1 MVYRH
6 RLSWS
11 RRTRTCNAPRRAIV
25 SLSLAAGSSQR
36 DAGWSAPPHRPIFSN
51 NRPPCSRRRADRAG
65 RRQRQR
71 RAAGRRRRG
80 CSPDAVHVFSDL
92 ARVRRLKLAQ
102 LRISLDLE
110 EDLLAVLRQD
120 LCDARDALA
129 VAPFSLPSHE
139 PQARRAS
146 APRLWRLDKATGTRR
161 GAKYVIL
168 KSKSPTY
175 LDIDGRVGV
184 LELGLSILGRSGLLF
199 RHGGCLF
206 CASGG
211 GRRGGGVGGS
221 RGKTRRASRPRRLP
235 APPAPLPSI
244 T

>member
-1 MVYRH
+1 MGSTRTFYHDIDCICGSTAAVSALSEQLGQRGWTHRYPPCRVTMVYRH

-65 RRQRQR
+65 QRQR

-120 LCDARDALA
+120 L
-129 VAPFSLPSHE
+129 
-139 PQARRAS
+139 
-146 APRLWRLDKATGTRR
+146 W
-161 GAKYVIL
+161 
-168 KSKSPTY
+168 
-175 LDIDGRVGV
+175 
-184 LELGLSILGRSGLLF
+184 
-199 RHGGCLF
+199 
-206 CASGG
+206 
-211 GRRGGGVGGS
+211 
-221 RGKTRRASRPRRLP
+221 
-235 APPAPLPSI
+235 
-244 T
+244 